1 MGSVVS
7 TPTPEAVSNVL
18 LQACD
23 AVPSASPYRLFSP
36 DVHVSRP
43 PDLQFAVDEKQ
54 QQHVSLAQLADT
66 RGATLPE
73 RVTGIPT
80 RTHATGAVCEGDH
93 VA

>member
-54 QQHVSLAQLADT
+54 HVTLAQLADT
-66 RGATLPE
+66 RGVTLPE
-73 RVTGIPT
+73 RVTRIPT